1 MIKYSKLKKK
11 NKRPGYKNIPQIFML
26 YKFIAYCIF
35 ILFFIQYTRSKRKTI
50 FGIYISIVSYNNNYI
65 LPTFLE

>member
-11 NKRPGYKNIPQIFML
+11 NKRPAIKTYHKYLCYTNLLLIVS
-26 YKFIAYCIF
+26 
-35 ILFFIQYTRSKRKTI
+35 LFFIQYTRSKRKTI